1 MVTVFPAGATTNIR
15 LKYRTGPEVG
25 LEADERSLKNPVTV
39 NVIRP
44 ELKKIKNI
52 DKSANNNKRRKLAR
66 NTRKCVIDL
75 KYYYFN

>member
-1 MVTVFPAGATTNIR
+1 MSLTMVTVFPAGATTNIR

-44 ELKKIKNI
+44 ELERIE
-52 DKSANNNKRRKLAR
+52 
-66 NTRKCVIDL
+66 DL
-75 KYYYFN
+75 NRPQITAS